1 MFGDYKKE
9 GIRMYNAIVVDD
21 ETWICKLIRKI
32 VDWERIGF
40 NIVANTGDGL
50 SALKLIEEHE
60 PELVI
65 TDIRMPGLDGL
76 GLIKTVREKK
86 IDVEFVI
93 ISGYSDFEYARNA
106 LIYDAFAYTLK
117 PLDKEEFEKI
127 LYSVK
132 DRITEK
138 RRIKKKLE
146 SGDIVMLEGELRKI
160 IDNINRNINL
170 KALNDR
176 FNTNFSDG
184 PFYTAIFKQ
193 DFFTKERYNDDYQ
206 YFLYEIKKKYADNFQ
221 EIIYFPGK
229 TEDQTVFLINLKK
242 ETQDIYNLM
251 KDIIRSFD
259 EKDFSKYFTLT
270 ISIGNRVNS
279 INEIGV
285 SYESAANAL
294 KARVILGAGRVIDA
308 KEEAGRIVETKCI
321 VDIRAKK
328 KLSAL
333 LDVFDTENALAEI
346 KTIFSDVEK
355 KSAVNLISYHIA
367 SYEII
372 DLLFEIMQKKGIQ
385 HKSGLNRQQAAM
397 FIDGCSS
404 VKEIE
409 NYIALLIK
417 EFRDSYLVERHDNGE
432 KLITEIKRFISENY
446 MTNINLDDVA
456 KLVCLSPTYVSE
468 IFKRKTGENFSEHLI
483 DYRIEI
489 AKDMLK
495 DIRYKV
501 VDVSQMVGYTDS
513 KYFSRLF
520 KKKVGV
526 NPTDYRRLYI

>member
-1 MFGDYKKE
+1 
-9 GIRMYNAIVVDD
+9 MYNVIVVDD

-32 VDWERIGF
+32 VDWEKIGF
-40 NIVANTGDGL
+40 NIVANAGDGL
-50 SALKLIEEHE
+50 TALKLIEEHK
-60 PELVI
+60 PDLVV

-117 PLDKEEFEKI
+117 PLDKDEFEKI

-138 RRIKKKLE
+138 HRIKNKLE
-146 SGDIVMLEGELRKI
+146 SSDTVMLEGELRKI
-160 IDNINRNINL
+160 IDNINRDISQ
-170 KALNDR
+170 KTLNDR
-176 FNTNFSDG
+176 FNTNFMEG
-184 PFYTAIFKQ
+184 PFYTVIFKQ
-193 DFFTKERYNDDYQ
+193 DFFTKERYDDAYQ
-206 YFLYEIKKKYADNFQ
+206 HFLYDTKKKYADNFQ
-221 EIIYFPGK
+221 EIVYFSGK
-229 TEDQTVFLINLKK
+229 TKDQTVFIINLKD
-242 ETQDIYNLM
+242 ETQDVNNVM

-259 EKDFSKYFTLT
+259 EKDFSKNFTLT
-270 ISIGNRVNS
+270 ISIGSRVSS
-279 INEIGV
+279 INETGV
-285 SYESAANAL
+285 SYESAANAM
-294 KARVILGAGRVIDA
+294 KARVILGVGRVISA
-308 KEEAGRIVETKCI
+308 KEEAGRIVDTKGI
-321 VDIRAKK
+321 IDIRAKK

-333 LDVFDTENALAEI
+333 LDVFDTENAFAEI
-346 KTIFSDVEK
+346 KTIFSDAEK
-355 KSAVNLISYHIA
+355 KSAVNLLSYHIA

-372 DLLFEIMQKKGIQ
+372 DMLFEIMQKKGVQ
-385 HKSGLNRQQAAM
+385 HKSGISRQQAAM
-397 FIDGCSS
+397 FVDGCRS

-417 EFRDSYLVERHDNGE
+417 EFQDSYLGERHDNGE

-446 MTNINLDDVA
+446 MININLDDIA

-468 IFKRKTGENFSEHLI
+468 IFKRKTGENFSEYLI